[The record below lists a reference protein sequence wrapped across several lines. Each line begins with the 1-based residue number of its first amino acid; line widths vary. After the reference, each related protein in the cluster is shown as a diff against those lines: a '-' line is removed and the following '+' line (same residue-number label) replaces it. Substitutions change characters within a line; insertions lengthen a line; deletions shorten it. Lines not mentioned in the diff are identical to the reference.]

1 MKNNP
6 ASPLSDFT
14 GRLIKEAPPTWPWGP
29 PDKEKKRMH
38 DILEAIAS
46 LRSHGLCG
54 AGVIGAYHVRRV
66 APLMA
71 CALPL
76 FVMMPVVELSG
87 TVLAQ
92 GSLCNSKIAQRI
104 KGAMDKSDAVF
115 PIPGHPVTW
124 AEPGFIELLVD
135 LGFWASVTPLS
146 EHAAMRAVNHATD
159 EWQKKDKDD
168 KEKKWWVKERAKL

>member
-1 MKNNP
+1 
-6 ASPLSDFT
+6 
-14 GRLIKEAPPTWPWGP
+14 
-29 PDKEKKRMH
+29 MH

-115 PIPGHPVTW
+115 PIPGHPVMW
-124 AEPGFIELLVD
+124 PDSGFIELPTC
-135 LGFWASVTPLS
+135 LGFWASITPLP
-146 EHAAMRAVNHATD
+146 EYAVVRVANRAAD
-159 EWQKKDKDD
+159 ERRKKDKDD
-168 KEKKWWVKERAKL
+168 KEVRRWAK